1 ESELR
6 RDLPIVTTP
15 HAHHHLSNKPGDE
28 KFTNVHPLDTF
39 ESLYLD
45 VDQPETKEA
54 GRKEAIKVIAMP
66 GKHVPPG
73 PGGVF
78 EMVNDLL
85 GAVPPVNGWVL
96 ELGSYKSAPAG
107 SEEREEDWKSG
118 YRIYITGDTLLID
131 E

>member
-1 ESELR
+1 
-6 RDLPIVTTP
+6 
-15 HAHHHLSNKPGDE
+15 
-28 KFTNVHPLDTF
+28 
-39 ESLYLD
+39 
-45 VDQPETKEA
+45 
-54 GRKEAIKVIAMP
+54 VIAMP

-131 E
+131 ELAEIPKRFTDAGKRIDLMLVHLGGTTIPGTDKVPQKMQLMVTMDAEMGVKLVGAVRPEVT